1 VSGLV
6 WAFNRRVWPFS
17 GAHRAAEIP
26 LAIFCYQVFFDYD
39 PSSAASLLSS
49 VGITTKAQP
58 QDDK

>member
-1 VSGLV
+1 MCDSATRAL
-6 WAFNRRVWPFS
+6 S
-17 GAHRAAEIP
+17 GARRAAENP
-26 LAIFCYQVFFDYD
+26 LAIFCDQVFFDND